1 MRPVSLPG
9 NEPSEGGILVNV
21 GPDFFE
27 ADRTKTNGV
36 NANEAYGVN
45 GNGTNGESKKSD
57 SPTPAPRLVKDE
69 TTSTPPPTTED
80 VTMAPPPDIQVDTEE
95 AGSPYDPLF
104 DDDMGGDAD
113 AEGESVIPSNGNTAL
128 PTPVTTSPPPS
139 FTPGLALP
147 TASALDTFTSNANGY
162 ETPSLTTPSKP
173 KSETRQS
180 PPGPTPLFTQN
191 AAAGPSRGEGAARG
205 IPLLTRTTYGE
216 FSNDVMMTSTM
227 DGQVTLMDRRVPD
240 NGRVGRLLAGEKAP
254 PWCMS
259 ACWSGDGNQVM
270 AGRRNGTLD
279 IWDVRRTSTSRAP
292 NLLRTMKTPQESGS
306 ISCVVAFPDG
316 RHIATYVLSGDLRS
330 VLIIRASQDNIR
342 LWNTVEYYEPEESI
356 KKSKSRPP
364 FKIVAGHHGG
374 TISSMSKSK
383 SLLLLHAYDEL
394 ISSCRSY
401 L

>member
-1 MRPVSLPG
+1 MRPVSLQG
-9 NEPSEGGILVNV
+9 DDVSDGGILVNV

-27 ADRTKTNGV
+27 ADRAK
-36 NANEAYGVN
+36 
-45 GNGTNGESKKSD
+45 GNGENGESGNETKNGEG
-57 SPTPAPRLVKDE
+57 SPTPAPRSAKGE
-69 TTSTPPPTTED
+69 STNTPPPQAED
-80 VTMAPPPDIQVDTEE
+80 VTMALAPEIQVDMEE

-113 AEGESVIPSNGNTAL
+113 ADGESVIPSNGNTAL
-128 PTPVTTSPPPS
+128 PTPLTTSPPPS

-147 TASALDTFTSNANGY
+147 TASALDSFTSNANGY
-162 ETPSLTTPSKP
+162 KTPEPTNSKT
-173 KSETRQS
+173 ETRQS
-180 PPGPTPLFTQN
+180 PPGPTPLFAQN
-191 AAAGPSRGEGAARG
+191 ATAGPSRGEGAARG

-240 NGRVGRLLAGEKAP
+240 NGRVGRLLSGEKAP

-279 IWDVRRTSTSRAP
+279 IWDVRRTSSSRAP

-316 RHIATYVLSGDLRS
+316 RHIATYV
-330 VLIIRASQDNIR
+330 VLICTNVFQLTSRASQDNIR
-342 LWNTVEYYEPEESI
+342 LWNTVEYYDPEESM

-374 TISSMSKSK
+374 TISSMSM
-383 SLLLLHAYDEL
+383 SLCLHVEQKL
-394 ISSCRSY
+394 TISR
-401 L
+401 

>member
-1 MRPVSLPG
+1 M
-9 NEPSEGGILVNV
+9 SEGGILVNV

-27 ADRTKTNGV
+27 ADRAKSNGNANGNQETNG
-36 NANEAYGVN
+36 AG
-45 GNGTNGESKKSD
+45 GSKSG
-57 SPTPAPRLVKDE
+57 SPTPAPRSVKDE
-69 TTSTPPPTTED
+69 KTTTPPPQPPTED
-80 VTMAPPPDIQVDTEE
+80 ITMAPPPDVPAVTDEVE
-95 AGSPYDPLF
+95 SPYDPLF

-113 AEGESVIPSNGNTAL
+113 AEGESVVPSNGNTAL
-128 PTPVTTSPPPS
+128 PTPLASSPPPS

-147 TASALDTFTSNANGY
+147 TASGLDTFTSNANGY
-162 ETPSLTTPSKP
+162 ETPPLTTQSNP
-173 KSETRQS
+173 KTETRQS
-180 PPGPTPLFTQN
+180 PPGPTPLFAQN
-191 AAAGPSRGEGAARG
+191 ATAGPSRGEGAARG

-279 IWDVRRTSTSRAP
+279 IWDVRRTSSSRAP

-316 RHIATYVLSGDLRS
+316 RHIAT
-330 VLIIRASQDNIR
+330 
-342 LWNTVEYYEPEESI
+342 
-356 KKSKSRPP
+356 
-364 FKIVAGHHGG
+364 
-374 TISSMSKSK
+374 
-383 SLLLLHAYDEL
+383 
-394 ISSCRSY
+394 
-401 L
+401 